1 MDQLKKEENEHLQSR
16 KKLAEAGENKYLM
29 SLMTKSVSKTVRV
42 DEMFNDYM
50 DEKNPVHLRAINET
64 EEFYENK
71 KKEEIQFKVALAKI

>member
-1 MDQLKKEENEHLQSR
+1 
-16 KKLAEAGENKYLM
+16 M